1 MSPQPLTKK
10 GKGKM
15 ENSNENKVTQ
25 QEPVVPQTVAKE
37 KEKKPNLDY
46 EKQFLDAVDAVA
58 NGFIGFLGAVFS
70 RTIEKL
76 SDDGAMRDK
85 LVDKI
90 SDGLSKP
97 INDAVKLVTDELD
110 K

>member
-1 MSPQPLTKK
+1 
-10 GKGKM
+10 M
-15 ENSNENKVTQ
+15 ENENKVTP
-25 QEPVVPQTVAKE
+25 QETVVEQKNAAPAK
-37 KEKKPNLDY
+37 KLDY
-46 EKQFLDAVDAVA
+46 EKQFLDAVDNVA
-58 NGFIGFLGAVFS
+58 NGFIGFIGAVFN
-70 RTIEKL
+70 RTVEKL
-76 SDDGAMRDK
+76 SDDGAIRDK

>member
-1 MSPQPLTKK
+1 
-10 GKGKM
+10 M
-15 ENSNENKVTQ
+15 ENSNENKITQ
-25 QEPVVPQTVAKE
+25 QETVVEQQNTAA
-37 KEKKPNLDY
+37 EKKPDLDY
-46 EKQFLDAVDAVA
+46 EKQFLGAVDAAA
-58 NGFIGFLGAVFS
+58 NGFIGFLGAVFT

-97 INDAVKLVTDELD
+97 INDAVKIVTGELN